1 MTNGGIHG
9 NNQCCIEIKS
19 SLFQI
24 PICLVIIYFAL
35 RQKYRKYVLLKARR
49 LSALNKNF
57 YLANFM
63 NLSCYTKSPE
73 RQCPSTPESCK
84 PRGKKTIHT
93 AKIIKKPKKKI
104 LLILIVLLLGG
115 NYKYSCQDIYQAC
128 VLGPGDIQ
136 GT

>member
-1 MTNGGIHG
+1 
-9 NNQCCIEIKS
+9 
-19 SLFQI
+19 
-24 PICLVIIYFAL
+24 
-35 RQKYRKYVLLKARR
+35 
-49 LSALNKNF
+49 
-57 YLANFM
+57 M

-136 GT
+136 GTWQSLKHWCMMLEEQKVESQWIYWINTLHLWNHLLQPEKHWKPQSDCPASKIHEAEILV